1 MKAAA
6 GLLLPSREVVLWR
19 GGDVRYVVDAAKQA
33 EQMGYDSVWVG
44 DSLLARPRGEPL
56 TLLAAIAGAT
66 ARVQL
71 STAVLLPLLRRP
83 VQLAH
88 VLATLD
94 RVAGGRVTVGIGPG
108 ADAPGTRDEL
118 AAVDMP
124 PDHRVGNMLAAID
137 RCRLL
142 WRGEDP
148 HVRLLPE
155 PATPGGPHV
164 WIAAHGPR
172 LLRATGAKY
181 DGWLPFSPTAAEYA
195 RGWSA
200 VREAAAQAGRDE
212 SSITPAV
219 YLTLAVDADPSK
231 AAQQF
236 DTYIREYYGV
246 PGEVMAKR
254 QASHAGTVESATEW
268 IAGYVEAGARHVVLR
283 IARPGLDGYVDA
295 AADLLRAMR
304 AAQ

>member
-212 SSITPAV
+212 S
-219 YLTLAVDADPSK
+219 
-231 AAQQF
+231 
-236 DTYIREYYGV
+236 
-246 PGEVMAKR
+246 
-254 QASHAGTVESATEW
+254 
-268 IAGYVEAGARHVVLR
+268 
-283 IARPGLDGYVDA
+283 
-295 AADLLRAMR
+295 
-304 AAQ
+304 